1 MLHHAE
7 ISQNNSSFPVIDGH
21 VDLLY
26 LMMQK
31 YSNLSFAD
39 LPENHLSIEK
49 LKQGN
54 VRVIIS
60 AFYCEDRFNGPEK
73 SVPHLKTLFYYA
85 EKNLKSIKQ
94 IITADDLNRAFF
106 TPNHLGS
113 ISLLENGDS
122 LIDMTPEDVAKTG
135 FAAVGL
141 THAGKNR
148 IADGNGVKS
157 PKGLTRAGRNLIK
170 LLENQKII
178 IDTAHLAEPG
188 FWELIDLFN
197 GPVIASHTGFKKFC
211 DLPRNLSE
219 DQIKVLVEKKA
230 VIGITVNPEMLAMN
244 QKAGIDDIVFQ
255 IDWAVQKF
263 GIENI
268 GIGSDFGGFDIENN
282 GMENSGL
289 FGTLAEKLIS
299 RGYLKNDV
307 AGIMGT
313 NWHRFY
319 LKNLP

>member
-7 ISQNNSSFPVIDGH
+7 ISQNSSSFPVIDGH
-21 VDLLY
+21 IDLLY

-31 YSNLSFAD
+31 YSKIPFAD
-39 LPENHLSIEK
+39 LPDNQLSLEK
-49 LKQGN
+49 LNQGN

-60 AFYCEDRFNGPEK
+60 AFYCEDRFNGPEN
-73 SVPHLKTLFYYA
+73 SVSHLESLFYYA

-94 IITADDLNRAFF
+94 IITAKDLNRAFF
-106 TPNHLGS
+106 RPDHLGS

-122 LIDMTPEDVAKTG
+122 LVDMPLEDIAETG
-135 FAAVGL
+135 FTAVGL

-148 IADGNGVKS
+148 IADGNGVKN
-157 PKGLTRAGRNLIK
+157 PGGLTCAGRRLVK
-170 LLENQKII
+170 RLESQQII

-219 DQIKVLVEKKA
+219 DQVKVLVEREGI
-230 VIGITVNPEMLAMN
+230 IGITVNPEMLAMN
-244 QKAGIDDIVFQ
+244 QKADMDDLIFQ

-263 GIENI
+263 GTENI
-268 GIGSDFGGFDIENN
+268 GIGSDFGGFNIENK
-282 GMENSGL
+282 GMENPGL
-289 FGTLAEKLIS
+289 FENLAEKLIN
-299 RGYLKNDV
+299 RGYSENDV
-307 AGIMGT
+307 TGIMGG